1 MKKALVVGAVLQNS
15 DVIQSKSG
23 TPEEL
28 RMYAADVHGPLALV
42 NAAEDLLAGKHVAF
56 AICSRGPE
64 GSGDVPKIEELISL
78 AIPKGYRCIR
88 YCGENGNP
96 MGVNS
101 STVYGSGS
109 VDIRGKYEPKDLPLI
124 VAAIACAVAR
134 NPWYFRVE

>member
-1 MKKALVVGAVLQNS
+1 MKDTLKVGSVLQNE

-28 RMYAADVHGPLALV
+28 RMYTEDVHGPLALV

-56 AICSRGPE
+56 AICSREPE
-64 GSGDVPKIEELISL
+64 GTGAAPVVKEIIEM
-78 AIPKGYRCIR
+78 AIPDGRKCVRF
-88 YCGENGNP
+88 CGEKGNP
-96 MGVNS
+96 VGVGS
-101 STVYGSGS
+101 CTVYGSGS
-109 VDIRGKYEPKDLPLI
+109 LDNKGKYEPKDLPLI

>member
-1 MKKALVVGAVLQNS
+1 MRDTLVGSVLQNK

-56 AICSRGPE
+56 AICSREPE
-64 GSGDVPKIEELISL
+64 GTGAQPTVKELIEL
-78 AIPKGYRCIR
+78 AVPNGRKCVRF
-88 YCGENGNP
+88 CGINGNP
-96 MGVNS
+96 VGVGS
-101 STVYGSGS
+101 FTVHGSGLLS
-109 VDIRGKYEPKDLPLI
+109 EEAKYTPKDLPLI
-124 VAAIACAVAR
+124 VAAIACMLAR